1 MNHDIYVR
9 AHTYPIEPKGREE
22 RRSEITEP
30 KWSDYALIFD
40 CESRITADQT
50 LTFGFWQFC
59 ELRQKRYTALE
70 EGLLHDDGV
79 NASTMNV
86 LRTFARSKKAE
97 TADEGCDRIRVYS
110 RSKFITDVFGLA
122 IQAKAFIVCFN
133 AGFDLSR
140 IAVDWETAKNGGWS
154 LILSQWRDPKTGEL
168 KPSKFFPRIVV
179 KALNSKTAII
189 HSTRPP
195 MFEPRKKEDKV
206 KHWPGARF
214 LDLRT
219 LLWAL
224 RNRSYSL
231 DSACKEFKTKHQK
244 LDHTPTG
251 KVTVNEIEYA
261 RQDVACTLDVLNGAK
276 QEFNLHPIES
286 GPDRMF
292 SPASVAKG
300 YIDKLQILHPSEKV
314 TRG

>member
-1 MNHDIYVR
+1 MNEHQSIYVR
-9 AHTYPIEPKGREE
+9 AYTRCPDQEAKESHAQQNPA
-22 RRSEITEP
+22 
-30 KWSDYALIFD
+30 KWEDHALIFD

-50 LTFGFWQFC
+50 LTFGFWRFC
-59 ELRQKRYTALE
+59 ELRDGQYVALE
-70 EGLLHDDGV
+70 EGVFLADGEVV
-79 NASTMNV
+79 NE
-86 LRTFARSKKAE
+86 FAKWNKAE
-97 TADEGCDRIRVYS
+97 TADDGWDHIRVYS
-110 RSKFITDVFGLA
+110 RAKFVREVLGLA

-140 IAVDWETAKNGGWS
+140 IAVDWKTAKNGGWS
-154 LILSQWRDPKTGEL
+154 LILSQWRDPKTRQLE
-168 KPSKFFPRIVV
+168 PNKFFPRIVV

-195 MFEPRKKEDKV
+195 FSEPRTEGEKV

-231 DSACKEFKTKHQK
+231 ESGCKEFKTEHQK
-244 LDHTPTG
+244 IDHRPTG
-251 KVTVNEIEYA
+251 KVTTEEIKYA
-261 RQDVACTLDVLNGAK
+261 RGDVACTVDLLNAAK
-276 QEFNLHPIES
+276 QEFDLHPIAA

-292 SPASVAKG
+292 SPASVAKS
-300 YIDKLQILHPSEKV
+300 YLEELNILHPSEKL
-314 TRG
+314 

>member
-1 MNHDIYVR
+1 
-9 AHTYPIEPKGREE
+9 
-22 RRSEITEP
+22 
-30 KWSDYALIFD
+30 
-40 CESRITADQT
+40 
-50 LTFGFWQFC
+50 
-59 ELRQKRYTALE
+59 
-70 EGLLHDDGV
+70 
-79 NASTMNV
+79 
-86 LRTFARSKKAE
+86 
-97 TADEGCDRIRVYS
+97 
-110 RSKFITDVFGLA
+110 
-122 IQAKAFIVCFN
+122 
-133 AGFDLSR
+133 
-140 IAVDWETAKNGGWS
+140 VDWETAKNGGWS

-168 KPSKFFPRIVV
+168 KPNKFFPRIVV

-195 MFEPRKKEDKV
+195 MFEPKKKEDKV

-244 LDHTPTG
+244 IDHTPTG

-261 RQDVACTLDVLNGAK
+261 RQDVACTLDLVNAAK
-276 QEFNLHPIES
+276 QEFDLHPIEP

-300 YIDKLQILHPSEKV
+300 YIDKLQVLHPREKV
-314 TRG
+314 TSG